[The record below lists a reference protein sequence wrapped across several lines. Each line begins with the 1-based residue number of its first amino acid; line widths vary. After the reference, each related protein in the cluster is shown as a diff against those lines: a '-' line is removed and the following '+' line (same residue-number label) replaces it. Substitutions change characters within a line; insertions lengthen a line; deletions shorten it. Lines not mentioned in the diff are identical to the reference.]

1 MIFSRSLYLLQK
13 CRQIILHQ
21 LLIFEPPAVCYIAS
35 LLLTPSMLV
44 TLEDNKDK
52 TPLPYFF
59 LFFTLLIHM
68 TLDNEAGG
76 AIITETVCVCISYGS

>member
-1 MIFSRSLYLLQK
+1 MLQK

-52 TPLPYFF
+52 PPSPL
-59 LFFTLLIHM
+59 LLSVFTLLIHM

-76 AIITETVCVCISYGS
+76 AIITETVYVCLSYGG